1 MTSEQ
6 PIGLGDGLN
15 RLLQAMAAHDPQ
27 VAPLASGVRYTE
39 NGQALDI
46 GDGLWGTLTR
56 FAGDGGAAEEGLN
69 AYRIDFVDE
78 AAGQASFFG
87 ATLET
92 ITPGMMLLRMKM
104 HGGAITEIEAVAVR
118 EEIVGDHGGTVTMFQ
133 PRLLL
138 PFEPDGFAAPD
149 PALVVQ
155 TSPSLSADTKALVGV
170 VDDFFNAI
178 EQDNEGLLSI
188 SPNCVVRNNGLV
200 AADNPE
206 RPPLNPD
213 FPAYKPF
220 ALSLREQISSG
231 FSRYTSR
238 ISHRRHVAV
247 DRARGLVLSVAMFD
261 HAARVKQIEVPG
273 IGMVEL
279 PGYVQG
285 QEEENIAALPGSK
298 IFPNLQVP
306 TSDLHAQ
313 LVRVEDGQITY
324 IETISRGAPYG
335 LSTGW

>member
-1 MTSEQ
+1 MLFRS
-6 PIGLGDGLN
+6 
-15 RLLQAMAAHDPQ
+15 
-27 VAPLASGVRYTE
+27 
-39 NGQALDI
+39 
-46 GDGLWGTLTR
+46 
-56 FAGDGGAAEEGLN
+56 GAAEEGLN
-69 AYRIDFVDE
+69 GYRIDFVDE
-78 AAGQASFFG
+78 AGGQATYFG

-92 ITPGMMLLRMKM
+92 ATPGMMLLRMKT

-118 EEIVGDHGGTVTMFQ
+118 EEIVGEHGGTVTMFQ

-138 PFEPDGFAAPD
+138 PFDPRGFAAPD
-149 PALVVQ
+149 PALVA
-155 TSPSLSADTKALVGV
+155 PAPDKAEEKALTGA
-170 VDDFFNAI
+170 VDAFWDAMENDDAS
-178 EQDNEGLLSI
+178 LLRI
-188 SPNCVVRNNGLV
+188 APGCVVRNNGLV

-213 FPAYKPF
+213 YPAYKPF
-220 ALSLREQISSG
+220 ALSLAEQIETG

-247 DRARGLVLSVAMFD
+247 DPSRGLVLSVALFD
-261 HAARVKQIEVPG
+261 HAARVKKIEVPG
-273 IGMVEL
+273 IGTVEL

-285 QEEENIAALPGSK
+285 KEETSIAALPGSK

-313 LVRVEDGQITY
+313 LIRIEDGRIAY
-324 IETISRGAPYG
+324 VETISRGAPYG